1 MPDLLLAATRCTRR
15 NLEVILLPL
24 YLPPCGQSCWPYAQ
38 GVCGMWPLLTT
49 PSVTT
54 WSKPSLLPTSP
65 LCLWASLLSSWS
77 CHSSQSGRVRRK
89 SVPVTPWLQ
98 REQHF
103 PPFTQS
109 TSQGPLHGF
118 LILEGLPLLPL
129 SSCPMAPSTAAMFAS
144 VPRPHFSLMH
154 LIQTSGPLHLLCAL
168 LGVLSPRLLH
178 GSLTPLLQVSFN
190 RDGPLT
196 ITVKILVPFMFPIYP
211 LHSIFLHGTHHLT
224 CNILLISFV
233 HRLSPKTLA
242 CCLCFPCCIP
252 RCLECRSWHIRGA
265 QEVFVEFLKEW
276 KNKFGEHYPEE
287 GSWALEVNWRSRGR
301 IWSWHL

>member
-89 SVPVTPWLQ
+89 SVPITPWLQ

-109 TSQGPLHGF
+109 SSQGPLHGF

-129 SSCPMAPSTAAMFAS
+129 SPVLWLHQQQPCLPLFPAPTSVLCISFRPQGLCTCYVLCLECCPPGFYMAPS
-144 VPRPHFSLMH
+144 L
-154 LIQTSGPLHLLCAL
+154 
-168 LGVLSPRLLH
+168 
-178 GSLTPLLQVSFN
+178 
-190 RDGPLT
+190 
-196 ITVKILVPFMFPIYP
+196 PFFR
-211 LHSIFLHGTHHLT
+211 S
-224 CNILLISFV
+224 LLIGMVPWPS
-233 HRLSPKTLA
+233 
-242 CCLCFPCCIP
+242 
-252 RCLECRSWHIRGA
+252 
-265 QEVFVEFLKEW
+265 QLK
-276 KNKFGEHYPEE
+276 F
-287 GSWALEVNWRSRGR
+287 
-301 IWSWHL
+301 